1 MIDPK
6 LIEAVAKSDY
16 KENLVRYLEQVK
28 SEVADIRNG
37 SIPNDVRLA
46 TIGVLDEF
54 ILKKLRVMSGEIKK
68 EVDEYR

>member
-28 SEVADIRNG
+28 TEVADIRNG
-37 SIPNDVRLA
+37 NIPNDVRIA
-46 TIGVLDEF
+46 TIQVIDQF
-54 ILKKLRVMSGEIKK
+54 ILEKIRVMSGEVRKDI
-68 EVDEYR
+68 DDYR